1 MLLNLVDKLKLFSF
15 EAFFDAIFI
24 LVCGTAMIMYMV
36 NFDNER
42 NLSAQKTNTARMN
55 VICPSLLSIGR
66 SSRDTLIVMKAE
78 PLCNTFVMENL
89 K

>member
-1 MLLNLVDKLKLFSF
+1 MLVNLVNKLKSFSF
-15 EAFFDAIFI
+15 EAFWDAVFI
-24 LVCGTAMIMYMV
+24 LGGTGMIMYFIV
-36 NFDNER
+36 QFDTER
-42 NLSAQKTNTARMN
+42 SLSAQKANTARMN